1 MERSNRHFG
10 ERPYGKVDFHT
21 WERKPGALA
30 GFIIGLGVSLDGET
44 SPQPPHFT
52 RNLCSERNQCREF
65 SDLEGWQD
73 TSSAQTWGQ
82 LFRKSL
88 SAGISESW
96 RGVAPTW
103 QQWCHQLHG
112 WVMWNLCRVLGN
124 VPPVLL
130 PAEGCFPGLC
140 LPLKTKPGDS
150 YPTGTHSLP
159 RELSFAPLS
168 QQQPEHRL
176 GFSQLLEQ
184 SKGPRTSLGKLFQV
198 LFHHPHPGST
208 SEPLAVVLAVFT
220 GRYQLLSYLLFIIT
234 TGTTFAVLLK

>member
-44 SPQPPHFT
+44 SLQPLHFT

-88 SAGISESW
+88 SAGILESW
-96 RGVAPTW
+96 RGMAPTW

-168 QQQPEHRL
+168 QQQPEHSIVWAFHSCLSRARDQGPVWGCYSKSSFTIPIL
-176 GFSQLLEQ
+176 VPPLSLLQ
-184 SKGPRTSLGKLFQV
+184 WSWLCLQGDISCFLI
-198 LFHHPHPGST
+198 
-208 SEPLAVVLAVFT
+208 
-220 GRYQLLSYLLFIIT
+220 YYLL
-234 TGTTFAVLLK
+234 